1 MCRYKISN
9 TIIKLRNLEKAF
21 RNSKMELFQTTSQN
35 SDVIYNIKYTDN
47 IKRPIN
53 CIYLYSNSQ
62 FAVIIKDN
70 RKFFI
75 YTLDEIV
82 YAILEEKQNNLFDL
96 YLNISFL
103 KNKVHPYLFPSLLHF
118 EINLIKKDAL
128 VFHSSYINILNN
140 AVLFTAPSG
149 GGKSTQAELWKK
161 YKNAEIVNG
170 DKSIIGKENGKW
182 YAYGI
187 PFSGSSEYCLNRT
200 CALKAIV
207 ILDKGPLNTLIPVG
221 IRGFSNVFSQVT
233 VNPWDKEF
241 CNKAM
246 DLVMDVCNEVPIYY
260 YSCTKTPEAVEVLYQ
275 EFIEKGIL
283 NGSV

>member
-1 MCRYKISN
+1 MYKVGPLVIE
-9 TIIKLRNLEKAF
+9 IQNLY
-21 RNSKMELFQTTSQN
+21 NSQPLERLAVFYIFAHQH
-35 SDVIYNIKYTDN
+35 DIIYNVVYEKKLSIPLDN
-47 IKRPIN
+47 NI
-53 CIYLYSNSQ
+53 IYYSSEI
-62 FAVIIKDN
+62 AVRAIGNTKQYYH
-70 RKFFI
+70 I
-75 YTLDEIV
+75 YNQKP
-82 YAILEEKQNNLFDL
+82 YAIVEEYLSNHYNIRVLEEILTQKL
-96 YLNISFL
+96 
-103 KNKVHPYLFPSLLHF
+103 HPYFLPELLHL
-118 EINLIKKDAL
+118 ERGLIQKNSF
-128 VFHSSYINILNN
+128 VFHSAYIILANN
-140 AVLFTAPSG
+140 GILFTAPSG

-200 CALKAIV
+200 CPLKAIV

>member
-1 MCRYKISN
+1 MYKIGN
-9 TIIKLRNLEKAF
+9 VIIILKGLKKA
-21 RNSKMELFQTTSQN
+21 NESICLKLFQTQQKGK
-35 SDVIYNIKYTDN
+35 YNVEYNVHYAKKFETLKNYL
-47 IKRPIN
+47 
-53 CIYLYSNSQ
+53 CIYSNNQ
-62 FAVIIKDN
+62 FAVIINNN
-70 RKFFI
+70 RKLFCYI
-75 YTLDEIV
+75 LDQKV
-82 YAILEEKQNNLFDL
+82 YAILEELEEGKKYEL
-96 YLNISFL
+96 YLNSSFF
-103 KNKVHPYLFPSLLHF
+103 KGNIHEYLIPSLL
-118 EINLIKKDAL
+118 EIERSLIKQNSL
-128 VFHSSYINILNN
+128 VLHSSYLSKKNEAI
-140 AVLFTAPSG
+140 LFTAPSG

-207 ILDKGPLNTLIPVG
+207 ILDKGPMNTLVPVG

>member
-1 MCRYKISN
+1 MYKYKIGPVYIGLEHLN
-9 TIIKLRNLEKAF
+9 QNNL
-21 RNSKMELFQTTSQN
+21 SSQMELFHVNTQYL
-35 SDVIYNIKYTDN
+35 DRIYTIYYVNKIKKTYTQ
-47 IKRPIN
+47 K
-53 CIYLYSNSQ
+53 CEYLTNQ
-62 FAVIIKDN
+62 FAVIKKDN
-70 RKFFI
+70 RKFFYYFFNENI
-75 YTLDEIV
+75 YAVLK
-82 YAILEEKQNNLFDL
+82 EEKVYQLFLDNNFFS
-96 YLNISFL
+96 NT
-103 KNKVHPYLFPSLLHF
+103 VHPYFLPSLLHL
-118 EINLIKKDAL
+118 EQLLLKKRACIL
-128 VFHSSYINILNN
+128 HSSYISINKRGI
-140 AVLFTAPSG
+140 VFTAPSG

-161 YKNAEIVNG
+161 YKNAGIVNG

-200 CALKAIV
+200 CPLKAIV

>member
-1 MCRYKISN
+1 MYKIA
-9 TIIKLRNLEKAF
+9 NLVIDF
-21 RNSKMELFQTTSQN
+21 TFLNSKGTDYFKRWVPFCTNEKKFNIS
-35 SDVIYNIKYTDN
+35 YNIKFQTN
-47 IKRPIN
+47 ITLPNPQTIIFNKENLMVSYVNEKAILYHIADEKPYAMTIKN
-53 CIYLYSNSQ
+53 TCFDYQIAVSKDSFENYLY
-62 FAVIIKDN
+62 
-70 RKFFI
+70 
-75 YTLDEIV
+75 
-82 YAILEEKQNNLFDL
+82 
-96 YLNISFL
+96 
-103 KNKVHPYLFPSLLHF
+103 PYFMSDLLHLEF
-118 EINLIKKDAL
+118 PLLYSHNIVL
-128 VFHSSYINILNN
+128 HSSYIASYNEAI
-140 AVLFTAPSG
+140 LFTAPSG